1 MAVKHICMICGN
13 KGKLASGKQCPLCKL
28 QHNTQ
33 RMTSFDDMKDRI
45 GDSPND
51 YIRTDPLSFK
61 GCDLFEETE
70 IDVLASTLRDA
81 NRRIISV
88 SARVAEQR
96 AAFLRISQNLS
107 KYPETRDIAQFIEK
121 AYSKMRSGWV
131 NIERAQEMVSRRL
144 REAGL
149 KEAQTEVVEDVSLF
163 NEMASPDLELKSE
176 TWFHGTSTEKSAQAI
191 WNDGIKPDLKKGKS
205 IATPVQGRTYATKN
219 VSYALIY
226 ALGGDLAG
234 SNWDGWKDERY
245 GYVFKLKGTQFED
258 VQPDED
264 QVGETI
270 SKQEF
275 TWMDKFIPSLKKKTY
290 QPKYYPSLWDAM
302 KSGEYTAWIKG
313 GKIVLPLLTD
323 AEKLQ
328 IIKSQGNVANLGV
341 MHPYEMW
348 RVDKSKTK
356 EFNRDGS
363 NFFEIAEKVKERPSQ
378 TVMEGGPEA
387 EYSKCSTQ
395 IDVSEEISEIAKS
408 IQKKIDQ
415 SVIHREFPLSE
426 DGSQDPKETKG
437 LESQHHVTVL
447 YGLTKDEDVEV
458 AKGLCAKQEPFEV
471 EFGEIGSFRTN
482 DEFDVLWVKA
492 ISPELNALNGMLRK
506 NCAYENSYNDYHP
519 HLTLGY
525 VQKGACKDLEGE
537 CELTGKKCMIDK
549 VTWSDR
555 GGGTIPLSFK
565 V

>member
-107 KYPETRDIAQFIEK
+107 KHPETRDIAQFIEK

-149 KEAQTEVVEDVSLF
+149 KEAQTEVVEDV
-163 NEMASPDLELKSE
+163 ELKKNSLRE
-176 TWFHGTSTEKSAQAI
+176 LTSSSNFADRIFE
-191 WNDGIKPDLKKGKS
+191 GKES
-205 IATPVQGRTYATKN
+205 CTKN
-219 VSYALIY
+219 TKHTMNSWQI
-226 ALGGDLAG
+226 GQHNKKQWGD
-234 SNWDGWKDERY
+234 
-245 GYVFKLKGTQFED
+245 
-258 VQPDED
+258 
-264 QVGETI
+264 
-270 SKQEF
+270 
-275 TWMDKFIPSLKKKTY
+275 
-290 QPKYYPSLWDAM
+290 
-302 KSGEYTAWIKG
+302 
-313 GKIVLPLLTD
+313 
-323 AEKLQ
+323 
-328 IIKSQGNVANLGV
+328 
-341 MHPYEMW
+341 
-348 RVDKSKTK
+348 
-356 EFNRDGS
+356 
-363 NFFEIAEKVKERPSQ
+363 
-378 TVMEGGPEA
+378 VMEGGPEA